1 MAMQSVLSLNGVSA
15 PAPGAELAS
24 PDNTNYRVSVWSG
37 TATIDAPTSMG
48 GQINVEAKDLAGDW
62 QYLTQVVGGGVTFYG
77 VYYAQAITFTG
88 PFVAVRLN
96 FANAVIQEG
105 DTIFGEIY
113 SS

>member
-1 MAMQSVLSLNGVSA
+1 MQSVLSLNGVST
-15 PAPGAELAS
+15 PTVGAELAS

-48 GQINVEAKDLAGDW
+48 GQIKLEAKNLAGDW
-62 QYLTQVVGGGVTFYG
+62 QYLIGVLGGGVTFYG
-77 VYYAQAITFTG
+77 VYYAQAITFDG

-96 FANAVIQEG
+96 FSADAVIQEG